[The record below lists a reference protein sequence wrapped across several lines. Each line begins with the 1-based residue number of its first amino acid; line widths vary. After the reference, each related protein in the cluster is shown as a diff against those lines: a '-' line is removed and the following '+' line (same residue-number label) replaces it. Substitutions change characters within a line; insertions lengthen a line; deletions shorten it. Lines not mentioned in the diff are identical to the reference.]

1 MYSEIKTPS
10 ARRRFSA
17 ISVAIFLVSVAGMG
31 ILRFQTAGS
40 WHLSLTYG
48 LPLLFCLRHPDRRL
62 LWSMVLAFAAMAVC
76 KDFVFTPADK
86 WDVWLWISQ
95 MANTLVIAVVVHT
108 VLNLSVKLRRRNSEL
123 EAANGELTAR
133 EEEISRQNEELQSQ
147 GEELAQQN
155 EELQAQGEELAQ
167 QNEEL
172 QARTEETHAANQELE
187 QREGM
192 LRMLLESLRAGGD
205 QEVLDQ
211 ICLSAL
217 RLLEGGAAVGVVERV
232 GEELVLRAQA
242 GERLKETPFAFTRS
256 FASIVMETGRTAYVD
271 DLANRPDLIVP
282 GREGPAFRS
291 LLSAPL
297 RIHARTIGAI
307 EIYSERP
314 RGWTAEQFRILEWVA
329 AQCSLTLEVRRLHE
343 ELSHSNNRLEGLV
356 RIRTA
361 KLHELV
367 NELEHFSYTITHDM
381 RAPLRAMQGF
391 AEILSEDEGTP
402 EERRRYLG
410 RIVTAAGRMD
420 RLITDALSYSQA
432 VQQELELVEVDPL
445 PLLQGMLDS
454 YPEFQSARAQIEIEP
469 SLPRVKANQAG
480 LTQCFS
486 NLLTNAVK
494 FVGEGRKPKVR
505 VRGERREGMAR
516 IWIED
521 NGIGIEPEILPKI
534 FGMFQRATRD
544 YEGTGIGLALVRKVA
559 ERMGGRVGVES
570 EPGKG
575 SRFWLEFRAAE

>member
-1 MYSEIKTPS
+1 MYSEITNPS
-10 ARRRFSA
+10 ARRRFNL
-17 ISVAIFLVSVAGMG
+17 ISVALFIVSIAGMG
-31 ILRFQTAGS
+31 FLRFQATGH

-48 LPLLFCLRHPDRRL
+48 LPLLFCLWHPDRRL
-62 LWSMVLAFAAMAVC
+62 LWSMVAAFVGMSLC
-76 KDFVFTPADK
+76 KNFVYTPAAARDA
-86 WDVWLWISQ
+86 WLWISQ
-95 MANTLVIAVVVHT
+95 MANTVVIAVVVHA
-108 VLNLSVKLRRRNSEL
+108 VLNLSAKLRHRNAEL
-123 EAANGELTAR
+123 EEANGELAAR
-133 EEEISRQNEELQSQ
+133 EEEISRQNEELQTQGEELAQQNEELQTQ

-155 EELQAQGEELAQ
+155 EELQAQ
-167 QNEEL
+167 
-172 QARTEETHAANQELE
+172 TEETHAANQELE

-192 LRMLLESLRAGGD
+192 LRMLLESLRARGD
-205 QEVLDQ
+205 QEVLDG
-211 ICLSAL
+211 ICAAAL
-217 RLLEGGAAVGVVERV
+217 HLLEGGASAGVVERV
-232 GEELVLRAQA
+232 GEELRLRAQA
-242 GERLKETPFAFTRS
+242 GEKLNETPFPFVRS

-271 DLANRPDLIVP
+271 DLAARSDLIVP
-282 GREGPAFRS
+282 GREGAPFRS
-291 LLSAPL
+291 LLAAPL
-297 RIHARTIGAI
+297 RIQARTMGAI

-314 RGWTAEQFRILEWVA
+314 RSWTAEQFRILEWVA
-329 AQCSLTLEVRRLHE
+329 AQCSLILEVRRLHE
-343 ELSHSNNRLEGLV
+343 ELSQNHDHLEELV
-356 RIRTA
+356 RSRTA

-420 RLITDALSYSQA
+420 RLITDALSYSKA

-454 YPEFQSARAQIEIEP
+454 YPEFQAARAQIEIAQP
-469 SLPRVKANQAG
+469 LPRVKANEAG

-486 NLLTNAVK
+486 NLLNNAVK
-494 FVGEGRKPKVR
+494 FVDEGRKPRVR
-505 VRGERREGMAR
+505 VWGERREGRAR

-521 NGIGIEPEILPKI
+521 NGIGIPPEIMPKI

-559 ERMGGRVGVES
+559 ERMRGRVGVES

-575 SRFWLEFRAAE
+575 SRFWLEFEAAE

>member
-1 MYSEIKTPS
+1 MYSEIKHSP
-10 ARRRFSA
+10 ARRQFDLISA
-17 ISVAIFLVSVAGMG
+17 AIFVVSIAGMG
-31 ILRFQTAGS
+31 FLRFKATGH

-48 LPLLFCLRHPDRRL
+48 LPLLFCLWHPDRRL
-62 LWSMVLAFAAMAVC
+62 LWAMVAAFATMSLC
-76 KDFVFTPADK
+76 KDFAYTPAADR
-86 WDVWLWISQ
+86 DAWLWISQ
-95 MANTLVIAVVVHT
+95 MANTLVIAVVVHA
-108 VLNLSVKLRRRNSEL
+108 VLNLSAKLRRRNAEL
-123 EAANGELTAR
+123 EEANTELTAR
-133 EEEISRQNEELQSQ
+133 EEEISRQNEELQTQ

-155 EELQAQGEELAQ
+155 EELQTQGEELAH

-172 QARTEETHAANQELE
+172 QAQTEETHGANLELE
-187 QREGM
+187 HREGM

-205 QEVLDQ
+205 QEALDG
-211 ICLSAL
+211 ICASAL
-217 RLLEGGAAVGVVERV
+217 HLLEGGASVGVVERV
-232 GEELVLRAQA
+232 GEELRLRAQA
-242 GERLKETPFAFTRS
+242 GEKLKETPFPFARS
-256 FASIVMETGRTAYVD
+256 FAAIVMETGRTAYVD
-271 DLANRPDLIVP
+271 DLAARPDLIVP
-282 GREGPAFRS
+282 GREVVPFRS
-291 LLSAPL
+291 LLAAPL
-297 RIHARTIGAI
+297 RVHARTIGAI
-307 EIYSERP
+307 EIYSEHP

-343 ELSHSNNRLEGLV
+343 ELSQSHDRLEELV
-356 RIRTA
+356 RSRTA

-391 AEILSEDEGTP
+391 AEILSENEGTP
-402 EERRRYLG
+402 EERQGYLR

-420 RLITDALSYSQA
+420 RLIIDALSYSKA

-454 YPEFQSARAQIEIEP
+454 YPEFQSARARIEIAQP
-469 SLPRVKANQAG
+469 LPRVKANQAG

-494 FVGEGRKPKVR
+494 FVGEGRKPQVR
-505 VRGERREGMAR
+505 VWGERREGRAR
-516 IWIED
+516 LWIED
-521 NGIGIEPEILPKI
+521 NGIGIAPEIMPKI
-534 FGMFQRATRD
+534 FGMFQRATHD

-575 SRFWLEFRAAE
+575 SRFWLEFQAAE